1 VLTVAGNLVAG
12 EESAGGRPSSV
23 FPSLFQCG
31 PNQPRAEPPLLGRPE
46 WEE

>member
-1 VLTVAGNLVAG
+1 VLTVAGNLIAG
-12 EESAGGRPSSV
+12 EESAGGHPSSV
-23 FPSLFQCG
+23 SPSLLRRG